1 MVEAGHNSQGQ
12 EKLAKFIERI
22 ENLNDERDALADD
35 IKEIKAEAKAAGY
48 DVKVMNKV
56 IARRKRD
63 RDELAEE
70 DALIEVYEE
79 AVRNFMS
86 KVMSD

>member
-1 MVEAGHNSQGQ
+1 MAEAGHNSKGSDA
-12 EKLAKFIERI
+12 LAKFIERI

-35 IKEIKAEAKAAGY
+35 IKEVKAEAKSAGFN
-48 DVKVMNKV
+48 VSIINKV

-63 RDELAEE
+63 RDEVAEE
-70 DALIEVYEE
+70 DALIAYYED
-79 AVRNFMS
+79 AVSAFMK